1 MTIKKTQVIFA
12 WFREAT
18 NQSSWQTLFIFSLRR
33 NNDRSLGSV
42 SNESVQGLQL
52 SFAKIES
59 WRNTK
64 KVAKRLAWLH
74 LRLQYKKKNFW
85 DFIISFVTILTS
97 SLILAD
103 EKCFSFELDWEDVA
117 DFIRMKI
124 LLLQTL
130 ISYFPI
136 IKKVLI

>member
-1 MTIKKTQVIFA
+1 MTIKKTQVIFV

-64 KVAKRLAWLH
+64 KAAKRLAWLH
-74 LRLQYKKKNFW
+74 LRLQYKKNNFW
-85 DFIISFVTILTS
+85 DLIISFVTILTS
-97 SLILAD
+97 SVILAD
-103 EKCFSFELDWEDVA
+103 EKCFSFVLDWEDVA

-130 ISYFPI
+130 IRYFPI